1 MLRRALRAILVS
13 SFALVLWLVARPAY
27 AMPAPLCDDRGATAI
42 APPLALE
49 APQGTI
55 ERTRTSGSCPSE
67 TDLPFGARIARG
79 HRSGVGAVSA
89 TEPVLPASQTAIVPP
104 QGETLEPPP
113 LVLTAAEG
121 VRYRI
126 ERPPRG

>member
-1 MLRRALRAILVS
+1 MLRRAVRAVLVS

-49 APQGTI
+49 APSGVI
-55 ERTRTSGSCPSE
+55 ARARTAASCE
-67 TDLPFGARIARG
+67 GGEQPFGARIGRG
-79 HRSGVGAVSA
+79 RTVAQGFTAA
-89 TEPVLPASQTAIVPP
+89 AEPVLPASQTAIVPP
-104 QGETLEPPP
+104 EGEALEPSP
-113 LVLTAAEG
+113 VVTAPSEG
-121 VRYRI
+121 VRYRV